1 MFVDVAKIRIEAG
14 NGGNGAVSFRRE
26 KYVAAGGP
34 DGGDGGKGG
43 DIIFQVDDHLVTLS
57 DFRYKNKYKAPM
69 GRMAAHAGATAG
81 RGGPCHPWPRGTVLR
96 EAETGKVMAD
106 LSSEEPFVAAK
117 GGRGG
122 WGNPDFATA
131 TRQAPRFA
139 KSGTPGEESELSME
153 LKPACRCGAD
163 PLPQCGKINVGFR
176 GERGKADYRG
186 L

>member
-57 DFRYKNKYKAPM
+57 DFRYKKKYKAPN
-69 GRMAAHAGATAG
+69 GQD
-81 RGGPCHPWPRGTVLR
+81 GGPRRRNGRKGEDLVIRVPRGTVLR

-122 WGNPDFATA
+122 WGNPHFATA

-139 KSGTPGEESELSME
+139 KSGTPARSGSLAWSLSCLQMW
-153 LKPACRCGAD
+153 G
-163 PLPQCGKINVGFR
+163 
-176 GERGKADYRG
+176 
-186 L
+186 